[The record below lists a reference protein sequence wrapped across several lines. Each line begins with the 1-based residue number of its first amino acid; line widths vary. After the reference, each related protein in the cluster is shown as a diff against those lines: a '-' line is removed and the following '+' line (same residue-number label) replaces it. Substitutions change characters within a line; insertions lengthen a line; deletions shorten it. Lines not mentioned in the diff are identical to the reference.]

1 MAFDRNLLSYFASD
15 ALRPYSDDFEI
26 VENTNPFRFR
36 MNGHNYA
43 VHVSYVHDSGN
54 NRDNPDEVRIQLSRG
69 LIEQQRIR
77 AEQGS
82 RVAFIGFYERGDTFL
97 AWDPRHIFSLTAKT
111 VVSVYG
117 RQSHSQTALR
127 LGFATHP
134 FRSMALSEDSFSIA
148 LPAYSL
154 GFYLEN
160 YEKFHRL
167 SGDREIERIVAA
179 SDALSATTPSST
191 NEEVAVKLEDIRETF
206 TSTRIAYKRNGAF
219 VRAVLNAYDN
229 RCCICDKQLKIVQA
243 AHIVPHALDHSNDE
257 VTNGLA
263 LCVEHHK
270 LYDDAL
276 LLPAPGQKLVFNERR
291 AAFLQE
297 AGLDSG
303 LDEVAARAKSPYR
316 IPDEPELQPKP
327 SYLEDGLRI
336 RLA

>member
-26 VENTNPFRFR
+26 IENSNPFRFR
-36 MNGHNYA
+36 MNGHKYA

-54 NRDNPDEVRIQLSRG
+54 NRDNPDEVRIQLSRN
-69 LIEQQRIR
+69 LIEQQRVR
-77 AEQGS
+77 FEQGE

-97 AWDPRHIFSLTAKT
+97 AWDPRHIFSLTART

-117 RQSHSQTALR
+117 RQSQSSTALR
-127 LGFATHP
+127 LGYATHS

-148 LPAYSL
+148 LPSYSL

-167 SGDREIERIVAA
+167 SGDREIERIISA
-179 SDALSATTPSST
+179 SDDFSSASPSATS
-191 NEEVAVKLEDIRETF
+191 EEVEVKIEDIRETF
-206 TSTRIAYKRNGAF
+206 TSTRVAYKRNGAF
-219 VRAVLNAYDN
+219 VRAVLSAYDS

-276 LLPAPGQKLVFNERR
+276 LLPGPGQKLIFNDRR

-303 LDEVAARAKSPYR
+303 LDEVAARAKSDYR
-316 IPDEPELQPKP
+316 IPDDPDLQPNP
-327 SYLEDGLRI
+327 RYLEDGLRI